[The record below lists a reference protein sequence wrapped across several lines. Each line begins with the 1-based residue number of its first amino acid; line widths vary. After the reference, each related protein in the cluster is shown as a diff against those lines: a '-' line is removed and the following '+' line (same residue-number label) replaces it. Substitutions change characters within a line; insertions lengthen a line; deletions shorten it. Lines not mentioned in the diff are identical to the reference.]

1 VRYPRVLFYTVNG
14 LGLGHVTR
22 LLAIAR
28 KLRGLLPDAEILFF
42 TSSEAEDVVFREGF
56 AAVKVPSKTLRARAS
71 IRPTTYARLLHT
83 VTLNVIAAFHPH
95 VLVVDTFPAG
105 AMQELLPV
113 LRWDCRKVF
122 IYRVQRPEVAQSTL
136 MQSSLALY
144 DRIVVP
150 HVSGEVSIP
159 MPEQA
164 DAVWTGPILIRDR
177 TEAMTREAARELL
190 GLPKSGHVLYIA
202 FGGGGDPAMDAALER
217 TVQALHDCGTLL
229 AVARAP
235 LHRGEIPRLEH
246 VVPVVHYPMAE
257 ALPAFDAAI
266 SAAGYNSAM
275 ELMHFGIPCALVPF
289 PRQVDDQAERARALE
304 RAGAALCVEELG
316 TDALQEACR
325 KLLDPDTAARMS
337 ETAQAQVPRNGA
349 ERAAQAI
356 ADLLP

>member
-1 VRYPRVLFYTVNG
+1 MRYPRVLFYTVNG

-28 KLRGLLPDAEILFF
+28 KLRGVLPDAEIVFF
-42 TSSEAEDVVFREGF
+42 TSSEAEDVIFREGF
-56 AAVKVPSKTLRARAS
+56 AAVKVPSKTLRAQAA

-83 VTLNVIAAFHPH
+83 VTLNVMAAFHPH

-105 AMQELLPV
+105 TMQELLPV

-122 IYRVQRPEVAQSTL
+122 VYRVQRPEAAQSAL

-150 HVSGEVSIP
+150 HAAGEVEIP

-164 DAVWTGPILIRDR
+164 DAVWTGPILIRDC
-177 TEAMTREAARELL
+177 TEAMTRERARELL
-190 GLPKSGHVLYIA
+190 GLPRSGQVLYVA
-202 FGGGGDPAMDAALER
+202 FGGGGDPAMDAAMER

-257 ALPAFDAAI
+257 VLPAFDAAI

-275 ELMHFGIPCALVPF
+275 ELMHFGVPCALVPF

-304 RAGAALCVEELG
+304 RAGAALCLEELS
-316 TDALQEACR
+316 AEKLKQACR
-325 KLLDPDTAARMS
+325 RLLDPETAAALSKAAR
-337 ETAQAQVPRNGA
+337 AQVPANGA
-349 ERAAQAI
+349 QRAAEAI
-356 ADLLP
+356 ADLLS